1 MIRRSNIGESL
12 SEELEVISA
21 IYADEFS
28 ILEPESRVYEIKIR
42 PDIENISKEEHII
55 LKFQHINGYPST
67 KPLKYELH
75 APWLKYSVLSELEKQ
90 LELIVLSSLG
100 SPVVHLLV
108 ECIRSFML
116 DNLSSNTEKHTI
128 PGVKVPAS
136 GSVNTGLH
144 KQLNAVVSVPSVKFH
159 LDISPDILSFASN
172 SKAPTIYHGE
182 PFVDRKSI
190 FQAHSW
196 RISSKE
202 ADCDDD
208 GETHAGGRLLHLL
221 TLSGIEKIAVMV
233 SRWFGGIQLGPDRF
247 KHINNVARLLLT
259 EQNFLSN
266 STVDS
271 NVRKQEQHKKD
282 RNA

>member
-1 MIRRSNIGESL
+1 
-12 SEELEVISA
+12 
-21 IYADEFS
+21 
-28 ILEPESRVYEIKIR
+28 
-42 PDIENISKEEHII
+42 
-55 LKFQHINGYPST
+55 
-67 KPLKYELH
+67 
-75 APWLKYSVLSELEKQ
+75 
-90 LELIVLSSLG
+90 
-100 SPVVHLLV
+100 
-108 ECIRSFML
+108 ML

-190 FQAHSW
+190 FQAHCAHISTATHNILAW

-271 NVRKQEQHKKD
+271 NVRKQEQHKK
-282 RNA
+282 RQKRLKIK